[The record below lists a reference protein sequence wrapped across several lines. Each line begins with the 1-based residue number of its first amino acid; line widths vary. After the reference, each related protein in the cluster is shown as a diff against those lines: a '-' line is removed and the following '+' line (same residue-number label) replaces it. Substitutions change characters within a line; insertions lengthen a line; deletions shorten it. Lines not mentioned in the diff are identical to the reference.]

1 MKGSVDKR
9 ARLLE
14 RAGISKVPKNVIVAA
29 AIVAVLVAGLALAHW
44 WPSSDGIS
52 IVAGDRSASADGEG
66 SDAAASKPEQKII
79 YVHVVGA
86 VKNPGVY
93 TFAQGARAEAAVEA
107 AGGFAKNANTTV
119 VNLAHELVDGEQ
131 IYIPAKGEA
140 GTAQGAGGAASPSKV
155 NINTANSEELETL
168 PGIGPAIAGEIISY
182 RQLNGRFDSI
192 EDIRN
197 VSGIGDG
204 RFSKIKALI
213 CV

>member
-1 MKGSVDKR
+1 MKGSVGKR
-9 ARLLE
+9 ARLPE

-44 WPSSDGIS
+44 WPSSGGIS
-52 IVAGDRSASADGEG
+52 IVSSEESASSVGEG
-66 SDAAASKPEQKII
+66 GDAAAPKSEQKII

-86 VKNPGVY
+86 VKKPGVY
-93 TFAQGARAEAAVEA
+93 TFAQGVRAEAAVDA
-107 AGGFAKNANTTV
+107 AGGFAKNANTAS

-131 IYIPAKGEA
+131 IYIPTKDEA
-140 GTAQGAGGAASPSKV
+140 GSAQGTSGSASLSKV
-155 NINTANSEELETL
+155 NINTASTEELETL